1 MKKLFGIALIIIGVL
16 AIVFAFD
23 CNRACQSD
31 SELGAVVYSETYG
44 GDAYTGMQNAAAKTA
59 NNVLKLTK
67 TLTLN
72 MGRLFLIL
80 GLTLVCVG
88 IKISLEQYVTA
99 RTTTSAIRRTQRT
112 YQVTKTPSREQYDD
126 VIR

>member
-23 CNRACQSD
+23 CNRSWQSD
-31 SELGAVVYSETYG
+31 SALGVYVYSEKYG
-44 GDAYTGMQNAAAKTA
+44 GDAYTGMQNAAAQTA
-59 NNVLKLTK
+59 NNVLKLTEA
-67 TLTLN
+67 LTLN